1 MYTMVNED
9 VINLASVS
17 EPCEVLLHTSREFNG
32 KRFTKEMFMHD
43 LPEEYFDELL
53 ERGFILK
60 LFMNFDLLEEVSPEG
75 LTIAQKAAVEEM
87 IEEALVQQQ
96 QAA

>member
-9 VINLASVS
+9 VINLASVT

-32 KRFTKEMFMHD
+32 TRFTKEMFMHD
-43 LPEEYFDELL
+43 GLPEAYFDELL

-87 IEEALVQQQ
+87 IEEALMQ